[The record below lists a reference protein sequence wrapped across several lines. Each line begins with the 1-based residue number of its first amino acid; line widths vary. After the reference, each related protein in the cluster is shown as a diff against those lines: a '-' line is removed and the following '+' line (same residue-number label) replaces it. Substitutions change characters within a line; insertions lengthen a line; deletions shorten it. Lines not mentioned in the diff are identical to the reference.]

1 MIILTSSLDSF
12 VQFITI
18 LLLFFFVLV
27 ITYVVTRWVSGI
39 QKVQMTGKN
48 MELVETMRISNSK
61 YLQII
66 RVGKKYLVIAVCKD
80 TVTMLAELSPDEISP
95 DCSNEGKA
103 LSFREI
109 LERMKHQ
116 NPVLS
121 ADEGTKERL
130 DAKEEADKENCSL

>member
-1 MIILTSSLDSF
+1 MIILTASGSLESF

-18 LLLFFFVLV
+18 LMLFLFVLV

-48 MELVETMRISNSK
+48 MELVETMRISNSQ

-66 RVGKKYLVIAVCKD
+66 RTGGKYLVIAVCKD
-80 TVTMLAELSPDEISP
+80 TVTMLTELSADEVSL
-95 DCSNEGKA
+95 DGGNEGKS

-109 LERMKHQ
+109 LDKVKHPN
-116 NPVLS
+116 NP
-121 ADEGTKERL
+121 EK
-130 DAKEEADKENCSL
+130 

>member
-1 MIILTSSLDSF
+1 MIILTAAGSLDSF

-18 LLLFFFVLV
+18 LLLFLFVLV

-48 MELVETMRISNSK
+48 MGLVETMRISNSK

-66 RVGKKYLVIAVCKD
+66 RAGEKYLVIAVCKD
-80 TVTMLAELSPDEISP
+80 TVTMLAELSQDELSL
-95 DCSNEGKA
+95 DDGNEVKS

-109 LERMKHQ
+109 LDKMKHQ
-116 NPVLS
+116 NNP
-121 ADEGTKERL
+121 EKETN
-130 DAKEEADKENCSL
+130 EENCSL

>member
-48 MELVETMRISNSK
+48 MELAETMRISNSK